1 MKFDTATFGMVA
13 GVVSLV
19 AFIPYIISII
29 RGKTKPNR
37 ASWWIWT
44 IVGFMLASSYSASGA
59 KDTMW
64 VALSYLIGP
73 LLTAL
78 LAIKYGEGG
87 WTRFDRA
94 CIACAAMSAILWF
107 VFDSPLLALLI
118 NLIIDG
124 AGALPTIK
132 KTYTEP
138 ENEDR
143 LSWALF
149 FAGNTLN
156 LFAVNPW
163 TFAIAIYPLY
173 LFIGCGIITAQV
185 FFRRRGQK
193 SAPPDE

>member
-13 GVVSLV
+13 GFVSLV
-19 AFIPYIISII
+19 AFIPYIISIL

-44 IVGFMLASSYSASGA
+44 VVGFMLAASYGASGA

-73 LLTAL
+73 FATAIL
-78 LAIKYGEGG
+78 SVKFGEGG
-87 WTRFDRA
+87 WTQFDRV
-94 CIACAAMSAILWF
+94 CIICAALSAVLWF
-107 VFDSPLLALLI
+107 IFDSPVVALLI
-118 NLIIDG
+118 NIIIDG
-124 AGALPTIK
+124 AGALPTIR
-132 KTYTEP
+132 KTWSEP

-149 FAGNTLN
+149 FTGNALN
-156 LFAVNPW
+156 LLAVNPW

-173 LFIGCGIITAQV
+173 LFVGCGIITAQV
-185 FFRRRGQK
+185 FLRPRHGHK
-193 SAPPDE
+193 NLAH